1 MTAVDFLVSQII
13 NKHRMA
19 VLINNNNDV
28 KLDIPKDVI
37 EVAKAMEKEQI
48 IQSYYAAVVDT
59 EMIHE
64 HKKFIYEGPEQYY
77 NETYKK

>member
-1 MTAVDFLVSQII
+1 MTTAVQFLAD
-13 NKHRMA
+13 HTH
-19 VLINNNNDV
+19 LINTESWQFIV
-28 KLDIPKDVI
+28 
-37 EVAKAMEKEQI
+37 ESAKEMEKEQI

>member
-1 MTAVDFLVSQII
+1 MELTAVDWLVHQLNTRKKPLDNSQID
-13 NKHRMA
+13 M
-19 VLINNNNDV
+19 LF
-28 KLDIPKDVI
+28 
-37 EVAKAMEKEQI
+37 EEAKAMEKEQI

>member
-1 MTAVDFLVSQII
+1 MEKTAVESIIIDLDNECKERGMFVNWDMYLV
-13 NKHRMA
+13 
-19 VLINNNNDV
+19 
-28 KLDIPKDVI
+28 
-37 EVAKAMEKEQI
+37 MEKEQI

-77 NETYKK
+77 NETYNK

>member
-1 MTAVDFLVSQII
+1 MAQTAVEWLIHQLYTRQKPLDNRQIDE
-13 NKHRMA
+13 
-19 VLINNNNDV
+19 LF
-28 KLDIPKDVI
+28 
-37 EVAKAMEKEQI
+37 EQAKAMEKEQI

-77 NETYKK
+77 NENYNK